1 MQVPVDYPI
10 EDAAHHAQF
19 AVDELAYAIFLDR
32 QGPDCPDESDSS
44 PDFRIMLDL
53 PLHYP
58 EAVQETPRP
67 FADMK
72 QKHSLLAFEASK
84 RKLESAS
91 MLSRFTGGLAR

>member
-19 AVDELAYAIFLDR
+19 AVDELAYAIYLDR
-32 QGPDCPDESDSS
+32 KGPDCLDESDSS

-58 EAVQETPRP
+58 EVVQETSRP
-67 FADMK
+67 FPDV
-72 QKHSLLAFEASK
+72 KHSLLAFEASK
-84 RKLESAS
+84 RKLEPAR
-91 MLSRFTGGLAR
+91 MLSRFTGGLSR